1 MYQSIYFGIFLFLLV
16 FFQGSW
22 ASASAAPAAVPYPP
36 DIAAI
41 KKQGVLTVAIYSAN
55 QAPFTSQDAK
65 GNWSGMDVDFA
76 NMIASQLG
84 VKLQIKPAPTFN
96 AVVDM
101 VASGQANLGMGL
113 LSITPGRALL
123 VRFTNPYYTFHPY
136 LLVNRL
142 QLEQQGWTL
151 DNAVDEIQNSHTPLK
166 IAALASSANIAL
178 LQEALPQAKIIPYS
192 TPDATLQAV
201 ASGQVFAA
209 ISDTP
214 EQLKHWLQQNPQAAV
229 TTGMAMVNSRIV
241 LFGIA
246 LSWNE
251 EGLRQWLNVYINY
264 LQMNN
269 LLQDL
274 FDQYNIAQGLG
285 S

>member
-1 MYQSIYFGIFLFLLV
+1 MYKSICCGIVLFFLV
-16 FFQGSW
+16 FFHG
-22 ASASAAPAAVPYPP
+22 AFAEAAVVPAAVPYPP

-41 KKQGVLTVAIYSAN
+41 KKQGVLTVAMYSGD
-55 QAPFTSQDAK
+55 QQPFVSQDAK
-65 GNWSGMDVDFA
+65 GVWSGMDVDFA

-84 VKLQIKPAPTFN
+84 VKLQIKAAPTVS
-96 AVVDM
+96 AVINM
-101 VASGQANLGMGL
+101 VANGQANLGMGL
-113 LSITPGRALL
+113 LSITPERALL
-123 VRFTNPYYTFHPY
+123 VRFTNSYYAFHPY

-142 QLEQQGWTL
+142 QLEQEGWTL
-151 DNAVDEIQNSHTPLK
+151 DNVVNEIQTSHEPLK

-201 ASGQVFAA
+201 GNGQVFAA
-209 ISDTP
+209 VSDTP

-229 TTGMAMVNSRIV
+229 TTGMAMVGSRIV

-274 FDQYNIAQGLG
+274 FDRYNIAQGLG